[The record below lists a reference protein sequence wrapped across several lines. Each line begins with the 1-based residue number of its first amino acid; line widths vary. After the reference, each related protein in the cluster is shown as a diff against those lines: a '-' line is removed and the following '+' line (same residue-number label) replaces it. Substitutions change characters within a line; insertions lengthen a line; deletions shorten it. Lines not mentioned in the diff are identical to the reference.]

1 MEAMTRRERR
11 LISAVAALIVL
22 PTLVWA
28 EPLRVVGNIKVLEIA
43 PLALASEASGGHVE
57 IALGGVPNLWDP
69 ELASLTVAVA
79 GDASAAAPPNTKLA
93 DLAGNAETQLLRG
106 TVAHPDGRYL
116 LTVTEGLY
124 RIVARRSRGIATEAD
139 LKGKRVGT
147 YPGTSSA
154 FYLHKALQRA
164 NLTEKDVT
172 IVPLSPQDSA
182 DALIAG
188 SIDAVAT
195 WEPHSER
202 TLRTLGDEAVV
213 LAPPERYRELY
224 SLHTTQAAL
233 ENPQKRAAIV
243 AYVSKVLLACR
254 AISADP
260 SHAQSVIRPL
270 NGYSTDQITQS
281 WHYRF
286 PCEIT
291 PNLLDK
297 FVEEE
302 AWLAAQDHR
311 APRTRAQLARLI
323 DTSIYDEARR
333 ALR

>member
-1 MEAMTRRERR
+1 MRGRMGK
-11 LISAVAALIVL
+11 LISAVAALVVL
-22 PTLVWA
+22 PTAVWA
-28 EPLRVVGNIKVLEIA
+28 EPLRVVGNVKVMEIA
-43 PLALASEASGGHVE
+43 PLVLASEASGGQVE
-57 IALGGVPNLWDP
+57 IALGGVPNLWDLQ
-69 ELASLTVAVA
+69 LASLTVAVA
-79 GDASAAAPPNTKLA
+79 ADVSKSAPPSTKLA
-93 DLAGNAETQLLRG
+93 DLAANAETQLLRA

-124 RIVARRSRGIATEAD
+124 RVVARRSRGIATEAD
-139 LKGKRVGT
+139 LKGKRIGT
-147 YPGTSSA
+147 YPGTSAA
-154 FYLHKALQRA
+154 FYLHKTLQRA

-172 IVPLSPQDSA
+172 IVTLSPQASE

-188 SIDAVAT
+188 SIDAMSM

-202 TLRTLGDEAVV
+202 ALRTLGDEAV
-213 LAPPERYRELY
+213 LIAPPHGYSEIY

-233 ENPQKRAAIV
+233 DNPQKRAAIV
-243 AYVSKVLLACR
+243 AYVRYLLSACR

-260 SHAQSVIRPL
+260 SHAQKLIQPL
-270 NGYSTDQITQS
+270 NGYSPDQITQS

-302 AWLAAQDHR
+302 AWLAAQDGR

-323 DTSIYDEARR
+323 DTSVYDEARR
-333 ALR
+333 AVK

>member
-1 MEAMTRRERR
+1 MRGRTGKF
-11 LISAVAALIVL
+11 ISAVAALVIL
-22 PTLVWA
+22 PTVVLA

-43 PLALASEASGGHVE
+43 PLVLASEASGGQVD
-57 IALGGVPNLWDP
+57 IALGGVPNLWDL

-79 GDASAAAPPNTKLA
+79 ADASASAPPNTKLA
-93 DLAGNAETQLLRG
+93 DLAGNAETQLLRA

-116 LTVTEGLY
+116 LTTTEGIY

-147 YPGTSSA
+147 YPGTSAA

-172 IVPLSPQDSA
+172 IVTLSPQASA

-188 SIDAVAT
+188 SIDAMAT

-202 TLRTLGDEAVV
+202 ALRTLGDEAV
-213 LAPPERYRELY
+213 LIAPPDMYRELY

-233 ENPQKRAAIV
+233 DNPEKRAAIV
-243 AYVSKVLLACR
+243 AYVKNVLSACR

-260 SHAQSVIRPL
+260 SHAQSLIQPL
-270 NGYSTDQITQS
+270 NGYAPDQISQS

-286 PCEIT
+286 PCEVT

-297 FVEEE
+297 FVEED
-302 AWLAAQDHR
+302 AWLAAQDGR

-323 DTSIYDEARR
+323 DTSVYDEALR

>member
-1 MEAMTRRERR
+1 MRGRMGK
-11 LISAVAALIVL
+11 LVSAVAALVVL
-22 PTLVWA
+22 PTAVWA
-28 EPLRVVGNIKVLEIA
+28 EPLRVVGNVKVMEIA
-43 PLALASEASGGHVE
+43 PLVLAAEASGDKVE
-57 IALGGVPNLWDP
+57 IALGGVPNLWDLQ
-69 ELASLTVAVA
+69 LASLTVAVA
-79 GDASAAAPPNTKLA
+79 ADVSKAAPPSTRLA
-93 DLAGNAETQLLRG
+93 DLAANAETQLLRA

-124 RIVARRSRGIATEAD
+124 RVVARRSRGIATEAD
-139 LKGKRVGT
+139 LKGKRIGT
-147 YPGTSSA
+147 YPGTSAA
-154 FYLHKALQRA
+154 FYLHKTLQRA

-172 IVPLSPQDSA
+172 IVTLSPQASE

-188 SIDAVAT
+188 SIDAMSM

-202 TLRTLGDEAVV
+202 ALRTLGDEAV
-213 LAPPERYRELY
+213 LIAPPHGYGEIY

-233 ENPQKRAAIV
+233 DNPQKRAAIV
-243 AYVSKVLLACR
+243 AYVRNLLSACR

-260 SHAQSVIRPL
+260 SHAQELIQPL
-270 NGYSTDQITQS
+270 NGYSPDQIVQA

-286 PCEIT
+286 PCEVT

-302 AWLAAQDHR
+302 AWLAAQDGR

-333 ALR
+333 TAR

>member
-1 MEAMTRRERR
+1 MGK
-11 LISAVAALIVL
+11 LVSAVAALVVL
-22 PTLVWA
+22 PTAVWA
-28 EPLRVVGNIKVLEIA
+28 EPLRVVGNVKVMEIA
-43 PLALASEASGGHVE
+43 PLVLAAEASGDKVE
-57 IALGGVPNLWDP
+57 IALGGVPNLWDLQ
-69 ELASLTVAVA
+69 LASLTVAVA
-79 GDASAAAPPNTKLA
+79 ADVSKAAPPSTRLA
-93 DLAGNAETQLLRG
+93 DLAANAETQLLRA

-124 RIVARRSRGIATEAD
+124 RVVARRSRGIATEAD
-139 LKGKRVGT
+139 LKGKRIGT
-147 YPGTSSA
+147 YPGTSAA
-154 FYLHKALQRA
+154 FYLHKTLQRA

-172 IVPLSPQDSA
+172 IVTLSPQASE

-188 SIDAVAT
+188 SIDAMSM

-202 TLRTLGDEAVV
+202 ALRTLGDEAV
-213 LAPPERYRELY
+213 LIAPPHGYGEIY

-233 ENPQKRAAIV
+233 DNPQKRAAIV
-243 AYVSKVLLACR
+243 AYVRNLLSACR

-260 SHAQSVIRPL
+260 SHAQELIQPL
-270 NGYSTDQITQS
+270 NGYSPDQIAQA

-286 PCEIT
+286 PCEVT

-302 AWLAAQDHR
+302 AWLAAQDGR

-333 ALR
+333 TAR

>member
-1 MEAMTRRERR
+1 MRGRRGR
-11 LISAVAALIVL
+11 LISAVVALVVL
-22 PTLVWA
+22 PTMVWA
-28 EPLRVVGNIKVLEIA
+28 EPLRVVGNIKVMEIA
-43 PLALASEASGGHVE
+43 PLVLASEASGGQVE
-57 IALGGVPNLWDP
+57 IALGGVPNLWNL
-69 ELASLTVAVA
+69 ELASLTVAVSPGA
-79 GDASAAAPPNTKLA
+79 KSAPPNTKLA
-93 DLAGNAETQLLRG
+93 DLAGNAETQLLRA

-116 LTVTEGLY
+116 LTVTEGIY
-124 RIVARRSRGIATEAD
+124 RIVARRSRGIAAEAD

-147 YPGTSSA
+147 YPGTSAA

-172 IVPLSPQDSA
+172 IVTLSPQASE

-188 SIDAVAT
+188 SIDAMST

-202 TLRTLGDEAVV
+202 ALRKLGDEAV
-213 LAPPERYRELY
+213 LIAPPQAYRELY

-233 ENPQKRAAIV
+233 DNPQKRAAIV
-243 AYVSKVLLACR
+243 AYVKNLLLACR

-260 SHAQSVIRPL
+260 SHARNLIGPL
-270 NGYSTDQITQS
+270 NGYSADLMSQS

-286 PCEIT
+286 PCEVT

-302 AWLAAQDHR
+302 AWLAAQDGR
-311 APRTRAQLARLI
+311 APRTRAQLAGLI

-333 ALR
+333 AVR

>member
-1 MEAMTRRERR
+1 MRGRMGR
-11 LISAVAALIVL
+11 LISAIAALVVL
-22 PTLVWA
+22 PTVGWA
-28 EPLRVVGNIKVLEIA
+28 EPLRVVGNVKVLEIA
-43 PLALASEASGGHVE
+43 PLVLASEASAGQVE
-57 IALGGVPNLWDP
+57 IALGGVPNLWDL

-79 GDASAAAPPNTKLA
+79 ADATTAAPPSTRLA

-139 LKGKRVGT
+139 LKGKRIGT
-147 YPGTSSA
+147 YPGTSAA

-172 IVPLSPQDSA
+172 IVTLSPQASA

-188 SIDAVAT
+188 SIDAMST
-195 WEPHSER
+195 WEPHSEHA
-202 TLRTLGDEAVV
+202 LRTLGNEAV
-213 LAPPERYRELY
+213 LIDPPKMYRELY

-233 ENPQKRAAIV
+233 DNPRKRAAIV
-243 AYVSKVLLACR
+243 AYVTKLLSACR

-260 SHAQSVIRPL
+260 SHAQSLIRPM
-270 NGYSTDQITQS
+270 NGYAPEQITQS

-291 PNLLDK
+291 PNLLDH
-297 FVEEE
+297 FVEQE
-302 AWLAAQDHR
+302 AWLAPQDGR

-333 ALR
+333 ALK

>member
-1 MEAMTRRERR
+1 MRGRRGR
-11 LISAVAALIVL
+11 LISAVAALVVL
-22 PTLVWA
+22 PTVVWA
-28 EPLRVVGNIKVLEIA
+28 EPLRVVGNVKVLEIA
-43 PLALASEASGGHVE
+43 PLVLASEASGGQVE
-57 IALGGVPNLWDP
+57 IALGGVPNLWDL

-79 GDASAAAPPNTKLA
+79 ADASTAAPPNTKLA
-93 DLAGNAETQLLRG
+93 DLAANAETQLLRA

-116 LTVTEGLY
+116 FTVTEGIY
-124 RIVARRSRGIATEAD
+124 RIVARRSRAIATEAD

-147 YPGTSSA
+147 YPGTSAA

-172 IVPLSPQDSA
+172 IVTLSPQASA

-188 SIDAVAT
+188 SIDAMAT

-202 TLRTLGDEAVV
+202 ALRTLGDEAV
-213 LAPPERYRELY
+213 LIAPPAMYRELY

-233 ENPQKRAAIV
+233 DNPQKRAAIV
-243 AYVSKVLLACR
+243 AYVKNVLLACR
-254 AISADP
+254 AVSADP
-260 SHAQSVIRPL
+260 THAQSLIRTL
-270 NGYSTDQITQS
+270 NGYTPDQITQS

-302 AWLAAQDHR
+302 AWLAAQDGR

-333 ALR
+333 SAR

>member
-1 MEAMTRRERR
+1 MRRISRK
-11 LISAVAALIVL
+11 LIAAVAALVVL
-22 PTLVWA
+22 PTTVWS
-28 EPLRVVGNIKVLEIA
+28 EPLRVVGNITVLEIA
-43 PLALASEASGGHVE
+43 PLVLASEASGGQVE
-57 IALGGVPNLWDP
+57 IALGGVPNLWNR

-79 GDASAAAPPNTKLA
+79 GEASTKAPSNTKLA
-93 DLAGNAETQLLRG
+93 DVAGNAETQLLRA

-116 LTVTEGLY
+116 LTVTEGVY

-147 YPGTSSA
+147 YPGTSAA

-164 NLTEKDVT
+164 KLTEKDVT
-172 IVPLSPQDSA
+172 IVPLSPQASA

-188 SIDAVAT
+188 SIDAMAT

-202 TLRTLGDEAVV
+202 ALRTLGEEAVMI
-213 LAPPERYRELY
+213 APPDMYRELY

-233 ENPQKRAAIV
+233 DNPEKRAAIV
-243 AYVSKVLLACR
+243 AYVRNLLSACG

-260 SHAQSVIRPL
+260 SHAQSLIQPL
-270 NGYSTDQITQS
+270 NGYSLDQITQS
-281 WHYRF
+281 WRFRF
-286 PCEIT
+286 PCEVT

-302 AWLAAQDHR
+302 AWLAAQDGR

-323 DTSIYDEARR
+323 DTSIYDEAGR
-333 ALR
+333 AVR

>member
-1 MEAMTRRERR
+1 MKRIGGK
-11 LISAVAALIVL
+11 LIAAIAALAVL
-22 PTLVWA
+22 PTAVWS
-28 EPLRVVGNIKVLEIA
+28 EPLRAVGNITVLEIA
-43 PLALASEASGGHVE
+43 PLVLASETSGGQVE

-69 ELASLTVAVA
+69 ELARLTVAVA
-79 GDASAAAPPNTKLA
+79 GEASTKAPANTKLA
-93 DLAGNAETQLLRG
+93 DVAGNAETQLLRA

-139 LKGKRVGT
+139 LKGKRIGT
-147 YPGTSSA
+147 YPGTSAA

-164 NLTEKDVT
+164 KLTEKDVT
-172 IVPLSPQDSA
+172 IVPLSPQASA

-188 SIDAVAT
+188 AIDAMAT

-202 TLRTLGDEAVV
+202 ALRTLGDEAVMI
-213 LAPPERYRELY
+213 APPNMYRELY

-233 ENPQKRAAIV
+233 DNPEKRAAIV
-243 AYVSKVLLACR
+243 AYVRNLLSACR

-260 SHAQSVIRPL
+260 SHAQSLIQPL
-270 NGYSTDQITQS
+270 NGYSSDQITQS
-281 WHYRF
+281 WLYTF
-286 PCEIT
+286 PCELT

-302 AWLAAQDHR
+302 AWLAAQDGR
-311 APRTRAQLARLI
+311 APRTRAQLASLI

-333 ALR
+333 AVR